1 MLRYA
6 LPTLAALLLAGSA
19 TAAQAPDS
27 AASVLH
33 DCSAANLPPD
43 TVDSCLERTRVL
55 DESNP
60 DPALRSLEVK
70 LSQMEAKQ
78 PPRALGQNAAPP
90 PPQQDDVEE
99 VAPPDTPPPDQ
110 VKSLDPGQ
118 ADDHVDGNGRDTS
131 DDDIDPSEGP
141 PTDADMH
148 PYNQPTPNGGRN

>member
-19 TAAQAPDS
+19 YAAQAPDS

-33 DCSAANLPPD
+33 DCSGQNLAPD
-43 TVDSCLERTRVL
+43 QVDTCLERTRML

-78 PPRALGQNAAPP
+78 PPRALSQSAAPP
-90 PPQQDDVEE
+90 PPQDEVEE
-99 VAPPDTPPPDQ
+99 VAPPDTPPPNQ

-118 ADDHVDGNGRDTS
+118 ADAHVDESGRDTS
-131 DDDIDPSEGP
+131 DDDIDPNEGP

-148 PYNQPTPNGGRN
+148 PYNRDAPSGGRN